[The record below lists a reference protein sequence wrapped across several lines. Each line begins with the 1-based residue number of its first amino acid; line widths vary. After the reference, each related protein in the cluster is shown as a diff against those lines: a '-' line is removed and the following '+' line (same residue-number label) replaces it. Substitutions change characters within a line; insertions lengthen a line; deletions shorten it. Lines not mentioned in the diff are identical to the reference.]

1 MKKILEQVKDKD
13 FDTVRLILLSKSF
26 VFNLDIKSAKKIKDK
41 DKQDTLFRY
50 LAKKL
55 KVPLSFIYEYAQS
68 GAVDLKDIEAQTS
81 VYWVYD
87 LALENKK
94 NIIDEDGAYIRFD
107 PKKTDRFYKKVIKQL
122 RSSFAFDDAVEAEKQ
137 AFVKSGGRSALHFL
151 GGKKAKQE
159 KSQHGSNFEQD
170 VKIYLKCEECFTLTN
185 RSLGKLKN
193 RKSVWDKDVIEEDTS
208 AFTEHVLAFAAEELG
223 LKTQQVRRIYYE
235 VTSRYHLP
243 TLTKNPFPLDL

>member
-26 VFNLDIKSAKKIKDK
+26 AFNIDIKSAKKIKDK
-41 DKQDTLFRY
+41 TQQDTIFRY

-55 KVPLSFIYEYAQS
+55 KVSLSFVCEYAES
-68 GAVDLKDIEAQTS
+68 GTVDLRDIEAQTC

-107 PKKTDRFYKKVIKQL
+107 PTKTDRFYKKVIKQL
-122 RSSFAFDDAVEAEKQ
+122 RSSFAFDNATDVEKEV
-137 AFVKSGGRSALHFL
+137 FVKSGGRSALHFL
-151 GGKKAKQE
+151 GNKKARQE
-159 KSQHGSNFEQD
+159 RSQHGSNFNQD
-170 VKIYLKCEECFTLTN
+170 IKIYLKCEESFKLTN
-185 RSLGKLKN
+185 SALKEQRN
-193 RKSVWDKDVIEEDTS
+193 HKKALDEDIRKEDGS
-208 AFTEHVLAFAAEELG
+208 AFTENVLAFAAEELG
-223 LKTQQVRRIYYE
+223 LKTKQVSRIYYE

-243 TLTKNPFPLDL
+243 TLTKDPFPLDL